1 VQPWVLDV
9 TAWLLPEG
17 GVNMVEYRGR
27 YLGGE
32 PGTFGK
38 PGFILMQSSLVLY
51 VGAAPS
57 S

>member
-1 VQPWVLDV
+1 MQPWVLDV

-17 GVNMVEYRGR
+17 GVNTVEYRGR